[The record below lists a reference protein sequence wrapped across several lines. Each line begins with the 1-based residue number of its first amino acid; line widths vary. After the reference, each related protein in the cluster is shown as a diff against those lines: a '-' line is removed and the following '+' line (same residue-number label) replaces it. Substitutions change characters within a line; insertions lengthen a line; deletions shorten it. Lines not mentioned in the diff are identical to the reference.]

1 MIFFIKEGDF
11 MAYLTRHV
19 VTLTMDT
26 STAGT
31 ATAYTNDPVNGFVHS
46 VRYIHST
53 SGGLSTTCHLKAA
66 GEVTGFPVIG
76 VIPDF
81 IGTGESKTYYPRVD
95 VCNSSG
101 DFNIY
106 DSTST
111 EETRRIK
118 DKVGLATERIKFEIT
133 TSSSTGDNI
142 GSGTFHVLVGG

>member
-1 MIFFIKEGDF
+1 

-31 ATAYTNDPVNGFVHS
+31 ATSYSDPVNGFVHS
-46 VRYIHST
+46 IRYIHND
-53 SGGLSTTCHLKAA
+53 LSTTCHLQI
-66 GEVTGFPVIG
+66 TGAITGLPVIG

-81 IGTGESKTYYPRVD
+81 TGTGENKTYYPRVD

-111 EETRRIK
+111 METGRVK
-118 DKVGLATERIKFEIT
+118 DKVGLAMERIKFEIT
-133 TSSSTGDNI
+133 TSTSSGDNT
-142 GSGTFHVLVGG
+142 GSGTFHILVGG

>member
-1 MIFFIKEGDF
+1 

-31 ATAYTNDPVNGFVHS
+31 ATAYTDGPANGFVHS
-46 VRYIHST
+46 VRYIH
-53 SGGLSTTCHLKAA
+53 GDLSTTCHLQVT
-66 GEVTGFPVIG
+66 GEVTGLPVIG

-81 IGTGESKTYYPRVD
+81 TGTGESKTYYPRVD

-111 EETRRIK
+111 LETRRVK
-118 DKVGLATERIKFEIT
+118 DKVGLAMERIKFEIT
-133 TSSSTGDNI
+133 TSSSTGDNT

>member
-1 MIFFIKEGDF
+1 

-26 STAGT
+26 STDGT
-31 ATAYTNDPVNGFVHS
+31 ATAYTDDVVNGFVHS
-46 VRYIHST
+46 IRYIH
-53 SGGLSTTCHLKAA
+53 GDLSTTCHLQAS
-66 GEVTGFPVIG
+66 GEVTGIPVIG

-81 IGTGESKTYYPRVD
+81 TGTGESKTYYPRVD

-111 EETRRIK
+111 EETRRVK
-118 DKVGLATERIKFEIT
+118 DKVGLALERIKFEIT
-133 TSSSTGDNI
+133 TSTSTGDNT